1 MPFQILVNVSDLDQ
15 VLVIST
21 NEPAKI
27 DINAIL
33 RTIPNPSSN
42 QKGSASLPSPKPSF
56 ENQPNPFL
64 RSTKRPTKVFIFDE
78 ANPEKEMPS
87 EKPKLPLNSSQSNSN
102 VRNPLIGAN
111 GGPFLVVDPQV
122 DFDFFNTNSDVQ
134 SSTEP
139 PKAIELRPEV
149 SHTPKTTEKPVVFL
163 LSRDVFI
170 PEQVDSADSVK
181 TTKPKPIELD
191 IVQSSEQPFDLLS
204 SKNVFIPKQL
214 DTKVSKENPPQEN
227 NAATIEYDLGSYDL
241 YSDYAFNEMDFDD
254 MNFDNE
260 IDHFEYQ
267 DELDMPTLDSTLL
280 SVEES
285 APQKLFPQNIPKSR
299 LAKPDSPQPAFLP
312 GEFQEISTINGRMK
326 SHNIL

>member
-1 MPFQILVNVSDLDQ
+1 M
-15 VLVIST
+15 
-21 NEPAKI
+21 
-27 DINAIL
+27 
-33 RTIPNPSSN
+33 
-42 QKGSASLPSPKPSF
+42 PSPNPSF

-78 ANPEKEMPS
+78 AEPEKEMLPD
-87 EKPKLPLNSSQSNSN
+87 KTKLPLSSSQGNSN
-102 VRNPLIGAN
+102 VINPLIGAN
-111 GGPFLVVDPQV
+111 GGSFLVVDPQA
-122 DFDFFNTNSDVQ
+122 DFNFFNIDSDVQ

-139 PKAIELRPEV
+139 SKAIEPTPEI
-149 SHTPKTTEKPVVFL
+149 SDTPRTTEKPVVFL

-170 PEQVDSADSVK
+170 PEQVDSTDFVK
-181 TTKPKPIELD
+181 TTKQKPLKLD
-191 IVQSSEQPFDLLS
+191 IVQTSEQPFDLLS

-214 DTKVSKENPPQEN
+214 DTKVPSKNPPQNN
-227 NAATIEYDLGSYDL
+227 NAVTIEYDLGSYDL

-285 APQKLFPQNIPKSR
+285 APQELFPQNMPKSSQ
-299 LAKPDSPQPAFLP
+299 ASPDSPQPAFLP
-312 GEFQEISTINGRMK
+312 GEFQELSTINGRM
-326 SHNIL
+326 

>member
-1 MPFQILVNVSDLDQ
+1 M
-15 VLVIST
+15 
-21 NEPAKI
+21 
-27 DINAIL
+27 
-33 RTIPNPSSN
+33 
-42 QKGSASLPSPKPSF
+42 PSPNPSF

-78 ANPEKEMPS
+78 AEPEKEIPP
-87 EKPKLPLNSSQSNSN
+87 ENPKLNINSSQVNSN
-102 VRNPLIGAN
+102 IENSLIGAN

-122 DFDFFNTNSDVQ
+122 DFDFFNTDSDIQ

-139 PKAIELRPEV
+139 SKAIESTPEV
-149 SHTPKTTEKPVVFL
+149 SDTPKTTEKPVVFL

-170 PEQVDSADSVK
+170 PKQVDSTDSVK
-181 TTKPKPIELD
+181 PTKPKPLKLD

-214 DTKVSKENPPQEN
+214 DTKVSTQSPPQKN
-227 NAATIEYDLGSYDL
+227 NAVTIEYDLGSYDL

-285 APQKLFPQNIPKSR
+285 APQKLLPQNMPKSR
-299 LAKPDSPQPAFLP
+299 LGKPNSPQPDFLP
-312 GEFQEISTINGRMK
+312 GEFEELSTINGRMK
-326 SHNIL
+326 NRSIL